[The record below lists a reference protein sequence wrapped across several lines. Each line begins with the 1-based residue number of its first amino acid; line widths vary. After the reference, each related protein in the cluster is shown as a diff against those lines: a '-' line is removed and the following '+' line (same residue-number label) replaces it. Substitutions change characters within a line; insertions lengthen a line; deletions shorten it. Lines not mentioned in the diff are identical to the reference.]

1 MWGVRVPIKE
11 HDSVVLSRPLPEHGL
26 LIGVVNA
33 VVFVHR
39 NNEAYEVEF
48 IAGDGNTVGVV
59 TLKPK
64 DIRALMQAKPS
75 MTAASRH
82 EGCVATRDP
91 RAGQC

>member
-1 MWGVRVPIKE
+1 MQLPIKE
-11 HDSVVLSRPLPEHGL
+11 HDSAVLSRPLPEHGL

-59 TLKPK
+59 TLKPEA
-64 DIRALMQAKPS
+64 IRRLD
-75 MTAASRH
+75 ASETLHARRIS
-82 EGCVATRDP
+82 A
-91 RAGQC
+91 